1 MGSSPLTV
9 RLPVRGRAL
18 FCASLMVLAGVPA
31 GAQLPSRPVIDP
43 VKELAAIK
51 SASELDADPADAEA
65 VRDICTAC
73 HSSSQFLGTPRS
85 SGRWEQLFGQMAQQG
100 ARPNDEQVD
109 RIVRYFQRNLMV
121 VNVNTSPDEEL
132 GPTLQTS
139 PEVTA
144 AITLRR
150 LQRKF
155 TGIADLAA
163 IPGVNRTV
171 LEGLKDRLQFSSG
184 LG

>member
-1 MGSSPLTV
+1 MISSRILA
-9 RLPVRGRAL
+9 RLPKCGRAILSWALLSLGL
-18 FCASLMVLAGVPA
+18 FALTSYPVA
-31 GAQLPSRPVIDP
+31 AQLPARPVIDP

-51 SASELDADPADAEA
+51 AASTLDNDPADAEA
-65 VRDICTAC
+65 VQQVCTAC

-85 SGRWEQLFGQMAQQG
+85 SSRWEQVFGQMAQQG

-132 GPTLQTS
+132 GPTLQTG
-139 PEVTA
+139 PETTA

-150 LQRKF
+150 VQHKF

-163 IPGVNRTV
+163 VPGVNRAV
-171 LEGLKDRLQFSSG
+171 LEGLKDRLQF
-184 LG
+184 

>member
-1 MGSSPLTV
+1 MTSSPDRA
-9 RLPVRGRAL
+9 RLPKSSRVL
-18 FCASLMVLAGVPA
+18 FCLGLLAMIGAPA
-31 GAQLPSRPVIDP
+31 LAQLPPRPVIDP
-43 VKELAAIK
+43 AKELAAIK
-51 SASELDADPADAEA
+51 VASELDSDPLDAQA

-85 SGRWEQLFGQMAQQG
+85 SSRWEQLFGQMAQQG

-139 PEVTA
+139 PETTA

-150 LQRKF
+150 VQRKF
-155 TGIADLAA
+155 TGIADLAG
-163 IPGVNRTV
+163 IPGVNRSV
-171 LEGLKDRLQFSSG
+171 LEKLKDRLQF
-184 LG
+184 

>member
-1 MGSSPLTV
+1 MLSSQVTA
-9 RLPVRGRAL
+9 RLPKGGRA
-18 FCASLMVLAGVPA
+18 FFPLMLLLGLVALISGPA
-31 GAQLPSRPVIDP
+31 TAQLPARPVIDP
-43 VKELAAIK
+43 ARELAAIK
-51 SASELDADPADAEA
+51 AASELDSDPADAEA
-65 VRDICTAC
+65 VRDVCTAC

-85 SGRWEQLFGQMAQQG
+85 SSRWEQLFGQMAQQG

-150 LQRKF
+150 RERKF
-155 TGIADLAA
+155 SGIADLAT
-163 IPGVNRTV
+163 IPGVDRSV
-171 LEGLKDRLQFSSG
+171 LVGLKDRLQF
-184 LG
+184 

>member
-1 MGSSPLTV
+1 MFLPAPTA
-9 RLPVRGRAL
+9 RLPKRSRAL
-18 FCASLMVLAGVPA
+18 FCLGMLALAVAPA
-31 GAQLPSRPVIDP
+31 IAQLPPPPAIDP
-43 VKELAAIK
+43 ARELAAIK
-51 SASELDADPADAEA
+51 AASVLDNDPGDAEA

-85 SGRWEQLFGQMAQQG
+85 SSRWEELFGQMARQG
-100 ARPNDEQVD
+100 AHPNDEQVE

-139 PEVTA
+139 PETTA
-144 AITLRR
+144 AIALRR
-150 LQRKF
+150 VQRKF

-163 IPGVNRTV
+163 IPGVDRSV
-171 LEGLKDRLQFSSG
+171 LERLKDRLQF
-184 LG
+184 

>member
-1 MGSSPLTV
+1 MIPSRLIT
-9 RLPVRGRAL
+9 RLPKRGRAL
-18 FCASLMVLAGVPA
+18 FSLGLFALASYPVA
-31 GAQLPSRPVIDP
+31 AQLPARPVIDP
-43 VKELAAIK
+43 IQELTAIK
-51 SASELDADPADAEA
+51 AASTLDDDPADAEA
-65 VRDICTAC
+65 VQQVCTAC

-85 SGRWEQLFGQMAQQG
+85 SSRWEQVFGQMAQQG

-139 PEVTA
+139 PETTA

-150 LQRKF
+150 VQHKF
-155 TGIADLAA
+155 TGIADLAS
-163 IPGVNRTV
+163 IPGVNRSV
-171 LEGLKDRLQFSSG
+171 LEGLKDRLQF
-184 LG
+184 

>member
-1 MGSSPLTV
+1 MFSSLITA
-9 RLPVRGRAL
+9 RLPKGSRAFL
-18 FCASLMVLAGVPA
+18 SLTLLLGVIA
-31 GAQLPSRPVIDP
+31 LISGQAIAQLPPRPLIDP
-43 VKELAAIK
+43 AKELAAIK
-51 SASELDADPADAEA
+51 AASELDSDPADAEA

-85 SGRWEQLFGQMAQQG
+85 STRWEQLFGQMAQQG

-132 GPTLQTS
+132 GPTLQTT

-150 LQRKF
+150 RERKF
-155 TGIADLAA
+155 TGIADLASV
-163 IPGVNRTV
+163 PGVDRSV
-171 LEGLKDRLQFSSG
+171 LVRLKDRLQF
-184 LG
+184 

>member
-1 MGSSPLTV
+1 MISSRVTT
-9 RLPVRGRAL
+9 RLPKCGRVFLSLVLFAL
-18 FCASLMVLAGVPA
+18 ISYPA
-31 GAQLPSRPVIDP
+31 TAQLPARPVIDP
-43 VKELAAIK
+43 AKELAAIK
-51 SASELDADPADAEA
+51 AASTLDNDPADAEA
-65 VRDICTAC
+65 VQQVCTAC

-85 SGRWEQLFGQMAQQG
+85 SSRWEQVFGQMAQQG

-139 PEVTA
+139 PEATA

-150 LQRKF
+150 VQHKF
-155 TGIADLAA
+155 TGVADLAA
-163 IPGVNRTV
+163 VPGVNRAV
-171 LEGLKDRLQFSSG
+171 LEGLKDRLQF
-184 LG
+184 

>member
-1 MGSSPLTV
+1 MTSLPVTA
-9 RLPVRGRAL
+9 RLPLGSRAL
-18 FCASLMVLAGVPA
+18 FCLVLLALVGGPA
-31 GAQLPSRPVIDP
+31 IAQLPPRPVIDP
-43 VKELAAIK
+43 EKELAAITAA
-51 SASELDADPADAEA
+51 SALDNDPEDAVA

-73 HSSSQFLGTPRS
+73 HSSSQFLATPRS
-85 SGRWEQLFGQMAQQG
+85 SGRWEQVFGQMAQQG

-139 PEVTA
+139 PETTA

-150 LQRKF
+150 VQRKF
-155 TGIADLAA
+155 TGIADLAG
-163 IPGVNRTV
+163 IPGVNRSV
-171 LEGLKDRLQFSSG
+171 LEKLKDRLQF
-184 LG
+184 

>member
-1 MGSSPLTV
+1 MTSSTHNA
-9 RLPVRGRAL
+9 RLRKRSRVLFYLGMLVLIAAPAL
-18 FCASLMVLAGVPA
+18 
-31 GAQLPSRPVIDP
+31 AQLPPRPVIDP
-43 VKELAAIK
+43 AKELAAIK
-51 SASELDADPADAEA
+51 AASELDSDPLDAEA

-85 SGRWEQLFGQMAQQG
+85 SSRWEQLFGQMAQQG

-132 GPTLQTS
+132 GPTLQTTA
-139 PEVTA
+139 EVTA

-150 LQRKF
+150 RIQKF
-155 TGIADLAA
+155 TGIADLAS
-163 IPGVNRTV
+163 IPGVDRTV
-171 LEGLKDRLQFSSG
+171 LVGLKDRLQF
-184 LG
+184 

>member
-1 MGSSPLTV
+1 MTPSPDRA
-9 RLPVRGRAL
+9 RLPKSSRVL
-18 FCASLMVLAGVPA
+18 FCLGLLAMIGAPA
-31 GAQLPSRPVIDP
+31 LAQLPPRPVIDP
-43 VKELAAIK
+43 AKELAAIK
-51 SASELDADPADAEA
+51 VASELDSDPLDAQA

-132 GPTLQTS
+132 GPTLQTT

-150 LQRKF
+150 RLQKF
-155 TGIADLAA
+155 TGIADLAS
-163 IPGVNRTV
+163 IPGVDRAV
-171 LEGLKDRLQFSSG
+171 LEGLKDRLQF
-184 LG
+184 

>member
-1 MGSSPLTV
+1 MLSSWITARQPKG
-9 RLPVRGRAL
+9 GRAIVCL
-18 FCASLMVLAGVPA
+18 GLLALVAAPA
-31 GAQLPSRPVIDP
+31 IAQLPPRPVIDP
-43 VKELAAIK
+43 AKELAAIK
-51 SASELDADPADAEA
+51 AASDLDKDPVDAEA
-65 VRDICTAC
+65 VRDVCTAC

-85 SGRWEQLFGQMAQQG
+85 SSRWEQLFGQMAQQG

-139 PEVTA
+139 PETTA

-150 LQRKF
+150 MQRKF
-155 TGIADLAA
+155 TGIADLATIA
-163 IPGVNRTV
+163 GVDRSV
-171 LEGLKDRLQFSSG
+171 LLGLKDRLQF
-184 LG
+184 

>member
-1 MGSSPLTV
+1 MTSSTHNA
-9 RLPVRGRAL
+9 RLRKRSRVLFYLGMLVLIAAPAL
-18 FCASLMVLAGVPA
+18 
-31 GAQLPSRPVIDP
+31 AQLPPRPVIDP
-43 VKELAAIK
+43 AKELAAIK
-51 SASELDADPADAEA
+51 AASELDSDPLDAEA

-85 SGRWEQLFGQMAQQG
+85 SSRWEQLFGQMAQQG

-132 GPTLQTS
+132 GPTLQTT

-150 LQRKF
+150 RLQKF
-155 TGIADLAA
+155 TGIADLAS
-163 IPGVNRTV
+163 IPGVDRAV
-171 LEGLKDRLQFSSG
+171 LEGLKDRLQF
-184 LG
+184 

>member
-1 MGSSPLTV
+1 MTSSPDRA
-9 RLPVRGRAL
+9 RLPKSSRVL
-18 FCASLMVLAGVPA
+18 FCLGLLAMIGA
-31 GAQLPSRPVIDP
+31 AALAQLPPRPVIDP
-43 VKELAAIK
+43 AKELAAIK
-51 SASELDADPADAEA
+51 AASGLDSDPLDAQA

-85 SGRWEQLFGQMAQQG
+85 SSRWEQLFGQMAQQG

-132 GPTLQTS
+132 GPTLQTT

-150 LQRKF
+150 RLQKF
-155 TGIADLAA
+155 TGIADLAS
-163 IPGVNRTV
+163 IPGVDRAV
-171 LEGLKDRLQFSSG
+171 LEGLKDRLQF
-184 LG
+184 